1 MLKLNI
7 TPITN
12 HREREKGVI
21 VYPVYSRRSAGL
33 SVGINLFTDKKSC
46 PFDCPY
52 CEVFPFSS
60 KAKFSLE
67 QLNDDLRRAI
77 LDAQE
82 QNTQIKDICF
92 SGNGEPTLSPAFPD
106 ALKLA
111 EDIRAKNA
119 PSAKLVVITN
129 GAGLLQ
135 PRIFSLLKE
144 YALLP
149 TTDIWLKVDAGTQDW
164 YNKIDRCAIPYEKL
178 ITAIKEFVLCSPVTI
193 QTMLC
198 AIGGE
203 QPPQAEKQAWEDYI
217 CELAKNTEKEA
228 DSIGGKLKNGIRK
241 IQLYGKARPAPE
253 DPLASSLPADYL
265 ETRAAELRRIFTEK
279 NISIPIEIYL

>member
-1 MLKLNI
+1 MLNI

-33 SVGINLFTDKKSC
+33 SIGINLFTDKKFC

-67 QLNDDLRRAI
+67 QLDDDLRRAI
-77 LDAQE
+77 LDAQK
-82 QNTQIKDICF
+82 QNTLIKDICF

-111 EDIRAKNA
+111 QEIRSQMS
-119 PSAKLVVITN
+119 PSAKLVIITN

-135 PRIFSLLKE
+135 PQIFSLLKE

-149 TTDIWLKVDAGTQDW
+149 TTDIWLKVDAGTKDW

-178 ITAIKEFVLCSPVTI
+178 ITAIKEFVLCSPVTV

-198 AIGGE
+198 AINGE
-203 QPPQAEKQAWEDYI
+203 QPPQAEKQAWEELI
-217 CELAKNTEKEA
+217 CELAENTGKEA
-228 DSIGGKLKNGIRK
+228 NSIGGNLKSGIRK
-241 IQLYGKARPAPE
+241 VQLYGKARPAPE
-253 DPLASSLPADYL
+253 DPLASSLPANYL
-265 ETRAAELRRIFTEK
+265 ETRAASLRRIFTEK
-279 NISIPIEIYL
+279 NISIPIEVYL

>member
-1 MLKLNI
+1 MLNI

-33 SVGINLFTDKKSC
+33 SIGINLFTDKKFC

-82 QNTQIKDICF
+82 QNTLIKDICF

-106 ALKLA
+106 SIKLA
-111 EDIRAKNA
+111 EEIRSQMS

-135 PRIFSLLKE
+135 PQIFSLLKE
-144 YALLP
+144 YALIP

-178 ITAIKEFVLCSPVTI
+178 ITTIKKFVLCSPVTI

-198 AIGGE
+198 AINGE
-203 QPPQAEKQAWEDYI
+203 QPPQAEKQTWEELI

-228 DSIGGKLKNGIRK
+228 NNIGGNIKSGIRK

-265 ETRAAELRRIFTEK
+265 ETRATSLRRIFIEK
-279 NISIPIEIYL
+279 NTSIPIEVYL